1 MIKRSKLRFYS
12 LILSVLLLFSGIT
25 GCTKQAAESKTKGN
39 TELSSNDNA
48 LKAANSAVSNNLES
62 LDTNKEAAD
71 AESNYEYAKEILF
84 WQPEQKLEVTSKSKL
99 DSLKVD
105 DKIPAVQFFL
115 DDKFTIEIETKYDYE
130 ALADNNQKYTIYPDV
145 NGLDAVGNLYYY
157 EDTETKDSKQNI
169 KEAIRP
175 ETCVRNRNS
184 LGGTSYDQV
193 ACQLGLAKKQI
204 EAEHERI
211 SLALRKQAV

>member
-39 TELSSNDNA
+39 TELSYNDNA

-62 LDTNKEAAD
+62 LDTKKEAAD

-84 WQPEQKLEVTSKSKL
+84 WQPDQKLEVTSKSKL

-130 ALADNNQKYTIYPDV
+130 ALADNNQK
-145 NGLDAVGNLYYY
+145 
-157 EDTETKDSKQNI
+157 
-169 KEAIRP
+169 
-175 ETCVRNRNS
+175 
-184 LGGTSYDQV
+184 
-193 ACQLGLAKKQI
+193 
-204 EAEHERI
+204 
-211 SLALRKQAV
+211 